1 MTAPAQHSAVAAAGR
16 GTALKWVTARPGPN
30 HPSGLGCRLLGSRA
44 RPEGSKPLQA
54 PHQVTCV
61 CCKPSCRR
69 GSCCCHHRCCRHAL
83 CAAAPSAAGRQLAAA
98 ESCGSARAQQHSST
112 LAVFG
117 DLVMHASSQ
126 QTDARKQPAAVWHHV
141 PRPTQTALHT
151 SAAAPAG
158 THPQVW
164 CDRVHTGHSCC
175 PAAYDVQRLPA
186 MPQAARCPWAPGR
199 AAAAAA
205 KFAATS
211 RAAWHVLIK
220 LLKQHKLR

>member
-158 THPQVW
+158 TQLTH
-164 CDRVHTGHSCC
+164 RSGATGSTPVTAAALLPMMCSVCRPC
-175 PAAYDVQRLPA
+175 PRLPS
-186 MPQAARCPWAPGR
+186 APGPQG
-199 AAAAAA
+199 
-205 KFAATS
+205 
-211 RAAWHVLIK
+211 VL
-220 LLKQHKLR
+220 LLLLPSLPPRPGLPGMFS